1 MKVEASAPGKC
12 ILFGEHAVVF
22 GQPAVAVAI
31 EQRIQV
37 SIEAIEGEDWKLEGM
52 RFDPKK
58 HPHLDTLRHRLW
70 PSEAGAPALSIQ
82 VNGDIPRASGLGS
95 SAALSVAASAARAA
109 RGRWLS
115 EGGEATETKHW
126 AEGFSS
132 QLTDTDVYSD
142 VIEGKDPAR
151 RAGNNGQGDLHIWG
165 NQAIDVDE
173 CALLGH
179 AVEAIAQGGRASPM
193 DSSVCAHGGIVLLS
207 NEVVKETD
215 WAYTRTLSTPEGD
228 RTWQVHTIPVMADE
242 QDVYLVIG
250 NSGVHAPTS
259 IQVAKVAAAMTE
271 NPQRMREIETIG
283 LIARRGVEALLKGDF
298 EAVGRAMIENQ
309 VMLKGLGVSCPEL
322 GHTDPCSS
330 TFIARSETNWSRW
343 RRLHGSINSQPKANQ

>member
-1 MKVEASAPGKC
+1 
-12 ILFGEHAVVF
+12 
-22 GQPAVAVAI
+22 
-31 EQRIQV
+31 
-37 SIEAIEGEDWKLEGM
+37 
-52 RFDPKK
+52 
-58 HPHLDTLRHRLW
+58 
-70 PSEAGAPALSIQ
+70 
-82 VNGDIPRASGLGS
+82 
-95 SAALSVAASAARAA
+95 
-109 RGRWLS
+109 
-115 EGGEATETKHW
+115 
-126 AEGFSS
+126 
-132 QLTDTDVYSD
+132 
-142 VIEGKDPAR
+142 
-151 RAGNNGQGDLHIWG
+151 
-165 NQAIDVDE
+165 
-173 CALLGH
+173 
-179 AVEAIAQGGRASPM
+179 M

-330 TFIARSETNWSRW
+330 TFIARSETNWSWW